1 MELGRVESGPM
12 DDGVSGHE
20 ADYGEYRHR
29 RGPLAPLGRI
39 VADSVGEL
47 NFLRVLPVLA
57 AHLKAIRRYTE
68 HMDDEVTGMHAS
80 VERMEGEIRMLRAD
94 ISGLEEKIGRL
105 EPYLEDVNM
114 AVRPFRRA
122 RARLP
127 GRPPSRDVAEHPPL
141 DESPDEASAAG

>member
-1 MELGRVESGPM
+1 M
-12 DDGVSGHE
+12 DDGLSDQETGNG
-20 ADYGEYRHR
+20 DFRHR

-80 VERMEGEIRMLRAD
+80 VVRMEGEIRLLRED
-94 ISGLEEKIGRL
+94 ISGLEQRIGRL
-105 EPYLEDVNM
+105 EPYLEDVNR

-127 GRPPSRDVAEHPPL
+127 GRHPAHDVDEQAPPDQ
-141 DESPDEASAAG
+141 ASAAG